1 MVLEDASPTELTV
14 PFANTAGE
22 CAPGCSAADVG
33 DGTCH
38 PHCFHAACNYDGG
51 DCTSLSR
58 TCVSSVAA
66 SQPSVGVTP
75 PTSCQ
80 LRHTRPAFDSQL
92 DICTRC

>member
-1 MVLEDASPTELTV
+1 MVVLEDACPTDG
-14 PFANTAGE
+14 PFADTAGD
-22 CAPGCSAADVG
+22 CAPGCSADVG

-38 PHCFHAACNYDGG
+38 PHCFDAACNYDGG

-58 TCVSSVAA
+58 TCVSSLAA
-66 SQPSVGVTP
+66 SQPSDGVTP

-92 DICTRC
+92 DLCTQC